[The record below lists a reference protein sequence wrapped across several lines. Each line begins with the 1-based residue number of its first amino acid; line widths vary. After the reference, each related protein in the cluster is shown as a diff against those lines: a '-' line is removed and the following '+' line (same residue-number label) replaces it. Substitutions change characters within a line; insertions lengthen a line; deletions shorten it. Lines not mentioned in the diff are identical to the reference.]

1 MRLRRPAP
9 VRAVVLEAF
18 TTRLGF
24 GMVTF
29 GLPLYALELGF
40 SLTQIGALIGAKALI
55 EPAVKPWIGRVVDAR
70 GPRLGYLAAVIVRFL
85 ASALLLVATTPLTL
99 FGVRLLQGAAS
110 AARDP
115 ASIGVIAATT
125 RTRLGR
131 TFSLSIGAKDLG
143 NICAGAAAGLVLGAT
158 GSFTVLW
165 SIVAGLALVPPLIVW
180 LWVPAELRLN
190 AAQPT
195 PAPHGPRRRP
205 SVPLVLRDRRLR
217 GLATFGLLAGA
228 TAHMT
233 HGMFQ
238 VLAVTVAGV
247 SPTELGLIYTASA
260 LVLLVVGPLA
270 GWLADR
276 RGPGPLSGAR
286 GIANAASSLIYL
298 LAPGFGG
305 LLAGRLVDDAGKAAF
320 RPTWGSLIAAAS
332 HRHPGRGGRVIAGL
346 DTSLSVGEALGPLLA
361 ALLWDWWGLAAFLGT
376 RIVLGVG
383 TELLVTRRLKALER
397 AGRTAEPTDSADLG
411 AGVTLR
417 ATTR

>member
-1 MRLRRPAP
+1 MRMRRSAP
-9 VRAVVLEAF
+9 VRAVVVESF

-55 EPAVKPWIGRVVDAR
+55 EPAVKPWIGRLVDAR
-70 GPRLGYLAAVIVRFL
+70 GPRLGYLTAVIVRFL
-85 ASALLLVATTPLTL
+85 ASLLLLVATTPLTL

-125 RTRLGR
+125 STRLGR

-143 NICAGAAAGLVLGAT
+143 NISAGAAAGLVLGTT

-165 SIVAGLALVPPLIVW
+165 AIVAGLAMLPPLIVW
-180 LWVPAELRLN
+180 LWIPADLRLN
-190 AAQPT
+190 TAPT
-195 PAPHGPRRRP
+195 PPTPDRPRRGLT
-205 SVPLVLRDRRLR
+205 VPIVLRDRRLR
-217 GLATFGLLAGA
+217 LLATFGLLAGA

-238 VLAVTVAGV
+238 VLAVTIGGV
-247 SPTELGLIYTASA
+247 SPTQLGLIYTGSA
-260 LVLLVVGPLA
+260 LALLVVGPLA

-276 RGPGPLSGAR
+276 HGPGPLSGAR
-286 GIANAASSLIYL
+286 GIANAASSLTYL
-298 LAPGFGG
+298 LAPAFGG
-305 LLAGRLVDDAGKAAF
+305 LLAGRLVDDIGKAAF

-346 DTSLSVGEALGPLLA
+346 DTALSIGEALGPLLA
-361 ALLWDWWGLAAFLGT
+361 ALLWDVWGLAAFLGT

-383 TELLVTRRLKALER
+383 TELLITRRLRTLER
-397 AGRTAEPTDSADLG
+397 AGRAEAPTIPTDTNRCNIEA
-411 AGVTLR
+411 VP
-417 ATTR
+417 